1 MLRPMRVREPLSV
14 ALLVLGASC
23 SGDTV
28 TDDDGNPNPRDGGF
42 VRDSGIVV
50 GGACER
56 FLVIYD
62 LEGSQLEV
70 RGVPG
75 GNRTQNIGPGT
86 MTIAYSVENEARA
99 EGPASILAY
108 DMKLD
113 FEESGVV
120 TDIETFAGPN
130 ECGLSTGNVESS
142 TITWSTQLS
151 DHHARGSVTCVA
163 DEFFCELIGLPKDMP
178 QSRDTDQDLPL
189 VPFTLTSTGFT
200 SDFVQIDDGG
210 NIGDTF
216 IRLEGTETSSACVP
230 LPSGC

>member
-1 MLRPMRVREPLSV
+1 MRVRDPLLV
-14 ALLVLGASC
+14 ALFLLVASC
-23 SGDTV
+23 SGDST
-28 TDDDGNPNPRDGGF
+28 TDDDTGTTRDGGV
-42 VRDSGIVV
+42 VRDSGIVE

-56 FLVIYD
+56 FVVFYD
-62 LEGSQLEV
+62 LAGSQLEV

-75 GNRTQNIGPGT
+75 GNRTQDIGPGM
-86 MTIAYSVENEARA
+86 MTIAYSVEGEARA
-99 EGPASILAY
+99 EGPATILAHELV
-108 DMKLD
+108 LD

-120 TDIETFAGPN
+120 TDIETYAGPD
-130 ECGLSTGNVESS
+130 ECGLSTGMVTGSTLAWSS
-142 TITWSTQLS
+142 NLA

-178 QSRDTDQDLPL
+178 QSRDQDQDFPL
-189 VPFTLTSTGFT
+189 VAFTLTSTGFT

-216 IRLEGTETSSACVP
+216 IKLMGSETSSACVP